1 MISKYHNI
9 MKLGLL
15 GAAVLLGATAC
26 TDDHFDVVTDNVTG
40 QNTVW
45 QNVKATADLDSVAL
59 ILQRTKVM
67 KNETDGGN
75 KQTYAQLLD
84 QPQEFTAWLPKN
96 GTFVAQTYIDLLD
109 RADRLSQTGVLSD
122 SIESLKIH
130 YQVGNQFARN
140 HVARFNYGSNLG
152 AQQVRMLNGKVLT
165 YNAAEG
171 KFNGIAV
178 DAAQANIHSSNG
190 TLHVID
196 AKSPYAYNVYDY
208 MVYDSRFSK
217 LFADIDAYNI
227 YEFNA
232 NASTQGAMNENGQM
246 VYVDSVFTR
255 SNEIMMGA
263 GLFNIENEDSVYIAL
278 LPTDEVYD
286 AAKEKMSKY
295 FKFANSYNYEWNKS
309 SNDFNNKNANAY
321 KPNADSLQRVNTL
334 GAILS
339 MSTISAANV
348 NAAAMYDQQK
358 LLNAAIFADSLR
370 FTSGSYIMNPNAKT
384 TTPNPIFEAQ
394 ADAAQGATN
403 AEKASNGYV
412 FPLRAYNFEPE
423 NFGGKSM
430 TEAYSPSTLC
440 TLTGSQYTV
449 DQVLPTLLSVDNLND
464 TIDLGG
470 YLPDDYYTYFPI
482 SGNNT
487 LRIDFRLRGIMSNFP
502 YKISIIMLPNC
513 TDISHVRTDAQGNPI
528 DENPIFDA
536 YLLDDKGAT
545 LSQVRQVPVNQKKVE
560 KVTLFD
566 NYEFKYNYQNLPS
579 EYDSFPRLSLR
590 MSYAYQN
597 RGKSKALSIGRL
609 IIEPAS
615 GTSAESK

>member
-9 MKLGLL
+9 TKVGLL

-26 TDDHFDVVTDNVTG
+26 TDDHFDIVTDSVTG

-140 HVARFNYGSNLG
+140 HVARFNYGSDIG
-152 AQQVRMLNGKVLT
+152 TQQVRMLNGKVLT
-165 YNAAEG
+165 YNASEG
-171 KFNGIAV
+171 KFNGIPV
-178 DAAQANIHSSNG
+178 DAAQASIHSSNG
-190 TLHVID
+190 MLHVID
-196 AKSPYAYNVYDY
+196 AESPYAYNVYDY

-255 SNEIMMGA
+255 SNEIMLGA

-295 FKFANSYNYEWNKS
+295 FNFASSYNYEWNKS

-334 GAILS
+334 EAILS

-358 LLNAAIFADSLR
+358 LLNTAIFADSLR
-370 FTSGSYIMNPNAKT
+370 FTSGTYVMNPNAKT

-403 AEKASNGYV
+403 AEKASNGYI
-412 FPLRAYNFEPE
+412 FPLNAYNFEPE

-430 TEAYSPSTLC
+430 TEAYSPSILC

-449 DQVLPTLLSVDNLND
+449 DQVSPTLLSADNLND

-513 TDISHVRTDAQGNPI
+513 VDIGHVRIDNQGNPI
-528 DENPIFDA
+528 DESPIFDA
-536 YLLDDKGAT
+536 YLLDDKGST
-545 LSQVRQVPVNQKKVE
+545 LSSVRQVHVNQQKVE

-566 NYEFKYNYQNLPS
+566 NYQFKYNYQNLPS

-609 IIEPAS
+609 IIEPAD

>member
-1 MISKYHNI
+1 
-9 MKLGLL
+9 
-15 GAAVLLGATAC
+15 
-26 TDDHFDVVTDNVTG
+26 
-40 QNTVW
+40 
-45 QNVKATADLDSVAL
+45 
-59 ILQRTKVM
+59 
-67 KNETDGGN
+67 
-75 KQTYAQLLD
+75 
-84 QPQEFTAWLPKN
+84 
-96 GTFVAQTYIDLLD
+96 
-109 RADRLSQTGVLSD
+109 
-122 SIESLKIH
+122 
-130 YQVGNQFARN
+130 
-140 HVARFNYGSNLG
+140 
-152 AQQVRMLNGKVLT
+152 
-165 YNAAEG
+165 
-171 KFNGIAV
+171 
-178 DAAQANIHSSNG
+178 
-190 TLHVID
+190 
-196 AKSPYAYNVYDY
+196 
-208 MVYDSRFSK
+208 
-217 LFADIDAYNI
+217 
-227 YEFNA
+227 
-232 NASTQGAMNENGQM
+232 
-246 VYVDSVFTR
+246 
-255 SNEIMMGA
+255 
-263 GLFNIENEDSVYIAL
+263 
-278 LPTDEVYD
+278 
-286 AAKEKMSKY
+286 
-295 FKFANSYNYEWNKS
+295 
-309 SNDFNNKNANAY
+309 
-321 KPNADSLQRVNTL
+321 
-334 GAILS
+334 

-370 FTSGSYIMNPNAKT
+370 FTSGTYIMNPNAKT

-394 ADAAQGATN
+394 ADAVQGATN
-403 AEKASNGYV
+403 AEKASNGYI
-412 FPLRAYNFEPE
+412 FPLKAYNFEPE

-430 TEAYSPSTLC
+430 TEAYSQSMLC

-449 DQVLPTLLSVDNLND
+449 DQVLPTLLNVDNLND

-513 TDISHVRTDAQGNPI
+513 VDINHIRTDAQGNPI
-528 DENPIFDA
+528 DESPIFDA

-545 LSQVRQVPVNQKKVE
+545 LSHVRQVPVNQQKVE